1 MHEVLV
7 NRLGGLSLPRKSVV
21 RLTDRPDMTLDVY
34 CGRKATIQQQ
44 KHHLREAK
52 YLLLQERIC
61 SLWSKFFPVKVDT
74 IELQDKIVN
83 NSLLCLKAHPFT

>member
-34 CGRKATIQQQ
+34 VDVKQQYNNNNRLSGECCSRCVIKAVI
-44 KHHLREAK
+44 E
-52 YLLLQERIC
+52 IC
-61 SLWSKFFPVKVDT
+61 NT
-74 IELQDKIVN
+74 GNI
-83 NSLLCLKAHPFT
+83 

>member
-34 CGRKATIQQQ
+34 NGRKTTKQQSNN
-44 KHHLREAK
+44 KAISIYSDTEKGRHMDAC
-52 YLLLQERIC
+52 YLDQALIGIFIPIIF
-61 SLWSKFFPVKVDT
+61 KFYAINVR
-74 IELQDKIVN
+74 
-83 NSLLCLKAHPFT
+83 